1 MCVLFCLLCLSSAQ
15 AEERTLAGK
24 LHHLRV
30 GNVREWSE
38 FPDKAEAD
46 GLTIKFAATQNAAAQ
61 TLRIRQQDVK
71 QTWQVVLNGKRLGR
85 LFRNENDM
93 VIFFAVPPRALVN
106 GENELKIEQSGTRPD
121 DVRIGEITLDS
132 RPMQTVLGVATV
144 SATIFD
150 KTTGKPIP
158 GRITI
163 LDADGALHSVGA
175 ESNET
180 LAVRP
185 GVVYTSNGRATFG
198 LPAGRYTIFA
208 GRGFEY
214 GIDSRQISLKA
225 GQTTDVKLS
234 IAREVPT
241 AGWVSCDT
249 HVHTLTHS
257 GHGDATIS
265 ERLIVLAGEGIELPI
280 ATDHNI
286 HIDYNS
292 LAKKMGVRK
301 YFTPVIG
308 NEVTTKTGHFNIFP
322 VQAGAAIPDYKRT
335 DWKSILKGIYA
346 TPGVKVAILNHARD
360 AHSGVTP
367 FGPKLHNAVIGEN
380 VSDWPTGLNAME
392 LINSGAQQTD
402 MMRLYRDWFG
412 MLNRGR
418 YLTPVGSSDSHDVA
432 RHFVGQG
439 RTYIRCNDEDVGNID
454 VDQAVAAFV
463 AGRVMV
469 SLGLLAEITVDEKYG
484 PGDLVPKVGGG
495 QQTLDVHI
503 RVLGPSW
510 SKADRV
516 TLYVN
521 GRKIREEKIPAGAK
535 PGVQWDA
542 HWTLTRPQHDVH
554 LVAVASGPGVRELY
568 WPIAKPYQPTSPN
581 WEPRCVGSS
590 GAVWIDGDGDGHRNC
605 AYDYAD
611 RIVKSEEARLP
622 GVLKALANYDE
633 AVAAQAAGLLDRRGV
648 SLQQK
653 NVQQSLK
660 SAAPQVRDGFAAY
673 LRAWRETQIA
683 RSRSK

>member
-1 MCVLFCLLCLSSAQ
+1 MCVLFCLLCVSSAQ

-24 LHHLRV
+24 LHHLRA
-30 GNVREWSE
+30 GDVREWSE
-38 FPDKAEAD
+38 FPGKAEAD
-46 GLTIKFAATQNAAAQ
+46 GLTIKFTAKQNATAQ
-61 TLRIRQQDVK
+61 TLRLRQQDIK
-71 QTWQVVLNGKRLGR
+71 QTWQVVLNGKRLAR
-85 LFRNENDM
+85 LSRDENDM
-93 VIFFAVPPRALVN
+93 VVYIPVPPQALVD

-132 RPMQTVLGVATV
+132 RPMQAVLGVATV
-144 SATIFD
+144 SATILD

-185 GVVYTSNGRATFG
+185 GVVYTSTGRATFG

-214 GIDSRQISLKA
+214 GIDSRKITLEA
-225 GQTTDVKLS
+225 GQTADVKLS

-241 AGWVSCDT
+241 TGWVSCDT
-249 HVHTLTHS
+249 HVHTLTYS
-257 GHGDATIS
+257 GHGDATIG

-292 LAKKMGVRK
+292 LAKKMGVRQH
-301 YFTPVIG
+301 FTPVIG

-322 VQAGAAIPDYKRT
+322 VQAGAAIPDYKLT
-335 DWKSILKGIYA
+335 DWKSILKGIHA
-346 TPGVKVAILNHARD
+346 TPGIKVAILNHARD
-360 AHSGVTP
+360 VHSGVTP

-380 VSDWPTGLNAME
+380 LSDWPTGLNAME

-402 MMRLYRDWFG
+402 MMRLYRDWFS

-439 RTYIRCNDEDVGNID
+439 RTYIRCNDDDVGNIN
-454 VDQAVAAFV
+454 VDDAVAAFV
-463 AGRVMV
+463 AGKVMV

-484 PGDLVPKVGGG
+484 PGDLVPKVRGG
-495 QQTLDVHI
+495 QQKLDVHI

-510 SKADRV
+510 SQADRV
-516 TLYVN
+516 TLYAN
-521 GRKIREEKIPAGAK
+521 GRKIREEQIPTGTK

-542 HWTLTRPQHDVH
+542 HWTLPRPQHDVH

-611 RIVKSEEARLP
+611 RIVKSEDARLP

-653 NVQQSLK
+653 NVLQSLK
-660 SAAPQVRDGFAAY
+660 LAAPQVRDGFAAY